1 MHLTFLDL
9 LILAVYFAAMVWMG
23 VRLAPRETSTEDYFV
38 GGRAVPG
45 WALGLSILGACIS
58 SVTYVAYPGKSFVA
72 DWQYLCQGLMLPLL
86 ILAGGLVVVPF
97 YRRAVK
103 TSINEY
109 VESRFGPGVRLFS
122 LAVIATA
129 ELARL
134 AMVMYLVSLVVATIT
149 GANIVLVIAVTG
161 VATVIYTVLGGIEG
175 VIWTDVVQSIAL
187 IAGGLIVLVV
197 VGVKVPGGP
206 GAVIAE
212 AAAADKFK
220 LFDFSATLARPT
232 FWVLALSGVI
242 NYFYFLAGNQ
252 NQVQRYQ
259 CAGSDAEAKKA
270 ALIGS
275 LSSVFVWCLFLAV
288 GTCLWVYYQH
298 FPDPEA
304 ASFAAAGKGDKVFPL
319 FIAKELPP
327 GVAGLLLAGLF
338 AAAMSTLSSS
348 MNVLSTLMV
357 VDLYRRF
364 LRPDVPDARALQVA
378 KGLTLF
384 WGLFGIG
391 LALLMTQVKT
401 FLDFYF
407 AIVAIIGGGIT
418 GVFVLALFSRRASGR
433 GVMAGIV
440 AGVLV
445 TAWGSS
451 NYGGWIKGLWPAL
464 VFPWDPIMVG
474 VAASATVIVVGWA
487 ASLLL
492 GGRRAA
498 PEKLLHE
505 LWLEGRPGRRLIA
518 TARPRASKAV
528 P

>member
-1 MHLTFLDL
+1 MHLSLLDL
-9 LILAVYFAAMVWMG
+9 LILAVYFAAMIGLGVW
-23 VRLAPRETSTEDYFV
+23 LAPRETSTEDYFV
-38 GGRAVPG
+38 GGRSVPG
-45 WALGLSILGACIS
+45 WALGLSILGTCIS
-58 SVTYVAYPGKSFVA
+58 SVTYVAYPGKAFVA
-72 DWQYLCQGLMLPLL
+72 DWQYLCQGLMLPVL
-86 ILAGGLVVVPF
+86 IVAGGLAVVPF
-97 YRRAVK
+97 YRRAVR

-134 AMVMYLVSLVVATIT
+134 AMVMYLVSLVVSTIT
-149 GANIVLVIAVTG
+149 GLNIVLVIAITG
-161 VATVIYTVLGGIEG
+161 IATVIYTVLGGIEG
-175 VIWTDVVQSIAL
+175 VIWTDVAQSIAL
-187 IAGGLIVLVV
+187 IAGGLVVLVV
-197 VGVKVPGGP
+197 VAVKVPGGP

-212 AAAADKFK
+212 AAAAHKFK
-220 LFDFSATLARPT
+220 LLDLAPTLARPT

-252 NQVQRYQ
+252 NQIQRYQ

-304 ASFAAAGKGDKVFPL
+304 ARFAAAGKGDKVFPL
-319 FIAKELPP
+319 FIGKELPP
-327 GVAGLLLAGLF
+327 GVAGILLAGLF

-364 LRPDVPDARALQVA
+364 LRPDAPDERALQVA

-391 LALLMTQVKT
+391 LALLMTQITT

-407 AIVAIIGGGIT
+407 EIVSIIT
-418 GVFVLALFSRRASGR
+418 GLLAGVFFLALFSRRASGR
-433 GVMAGIV
+433 GVMTGIV

-451 NYGGWIKGLWPAL
+451 NYGGWIRQLWPAL
-464 VFPWDPIMVG
+464 AFPWDQIMVG
-474 VAASATVIVVGWA
+474 VATTTMVIVVGWTG
-487 ASLLL
+487 SLIL
-492 GGRRAA
+492 RPTA
-498 PEKLLHE
+498 PPGSPPPVLQDR
-505 LWLEGRPGRRLIA
+505 WLENLRDLYSL
-518 TARPRASKAV
+518 SK
-528 P
+528 PKLP